1 MRKSVQPSD
10 DIKFI
15 IRNDTDFDVQMFV
28 VYGPPSILGT
38 VGDAEQGG
46 WTIPAG
52 SGPSYNTGFRGTPLA
67 FRRKDNGRE
76 VACVCFTG
84 SEECQ
89 LLSAAIAMCEAS
101 PKPWHGDLLGN
112 AANHPEL
119 KDDGK
124 WRAFV
129 KAVGPLVQL
138 RRPHRRVTVKSTLT
152 PLKYDGSYEWRG
164 DEKLFYYGR
173 ALPGFLESDGIQTV
187 CGDVRLER
195 ENGEPVKDTFPGL
208 QTLVGTTINASEMGK
223 MRIVHEFM
231 QYDTVLASARA
242 VRDGSAPELARGYV
256 RCTPRKLTK
265 EERAAYL
272 EPTDDD
278 GPTMLKALESVGLQR
293 TKDCCTGRY
302 DMPDWMFV
310 QRLAFKIFDHVKYD
324 AGKSVA
330 LNSGKPPS
338 NIFISGYAECGKF
351 TAATVNACRVSGI
364 PARGLLNNPHC
375 YDDPFFFGTHGGVA
389 VYLEHAGW
397 VHYEPQNRVL
407 GDYTW
412 GLDCDTQYH
421 TSTGLHPKRADDYK
435 TLNCGTIGLQHAMG
449 GCLLLDQPDRG
460 DGVTSVPLGHM
471 EDVQK
476 KYEIGKLCGLSDE
489 QNYCH
494 PTNLTKWQGS
504 NPKVE
509 GKYESVVITPV
520 DPMEKVTDPRFTHAQ
535 AGGCGPCCV
544 VM

>member
-1 MRKSVQPSD
+1 M
-10 DIKFI
+10 
-15 IRNDTDFDVQMFV
+15 
-28 VYGPPSILGT
+28 
-38 VGDAEQGG
+38 
-46 WTIPAG
+46 
-52 SGPSYNTGFRGTPLA
+52 
-67 FRRKDNGRE
+67 
-76 VACVCFTG
+76 
-84 SEECQ
+84 
-89 LLSAAIAMCEAS
+89 
-101 PKPWHGDLLGN
+101 
-112 AANHPEL
+112 
-119 KDDGK
+119 
-124 WRAFV
+124 
-129 KAVGPLVQL
+129 
-138 RRPHRRVTVKSTLT
+138 
-152 PLKYDGSYEWRG
+152 
-164 DEKLFYYGR
+164 
-173 ALPGFLESDGIQTV
+173 
-187 CGDVRLER
+187 RLER

-272 EPTDDD
+272 KPTDDD
-278 GPTMLKALESVGLQR
+278 GPAMLKALKSAGLQR

-338 NIFISGYAECGKF
+338 NIFICGYAECGKF

-412 GLDCDTQYH
+412 GLDCDTGI
-421 TSTGLHPKRADDYK
+421 TPVPGCTRRELTITRLSIVVLSACNMPWAAVCFSISPTEATASRACPWDTWRTCRKNTKSVSYADERR
-435 TLNCGTIGLQHAMG
+435 TE
-449 GCLLLDQPDRG
+449 LLSPDQPDEVAGFQSQSRG
-460 DGVTSVPLGHM
+460 
-471 EDVQK
+471 
-476 KYEIGKLCGLSDE
+476 
-489 QNYCH
+489 
-494 PTNLTKWQGS
+494 
-504 NPKVE
+504 
-509 GKYESVVITPV
+509 
-520 DPMEKVTDPRFTHAQ
+520 
-535 AGGCGPCCV
+535 
-544 VM
+544 